1 MKLLSVLLLSLL
13 LTGCA
18 TPTAVLRESVTADSQ
33 GGRARYWALQASHR
47 PPPPAPVEHLVLRTP
62 ERTEA
67 GVIRLPSTRILT
79 LPRTP

>member
-1 MKLLSVLLLSLL
+1 MKSLSLL
-13 LTGCA
+13 LLFLAGCSIPPA
-18 TPTAVLRESVTADSQ
+18 EPRTSVTADPQ
-33 GGRARYWALQASHR
+33 GARARYWALQASHR
-47 PPPPAPVEHLVLRTP
+47 PLPPAPVERISLTLP

>member
-1 MKLLSVLLLSLL
+1 MKLLSLL
-13 LTGCA
+13 LLSLQFAGCA
-18 TPTAVLRESVTADSQ
+18 TPTPVARESVTADSQ
-33 GGRARYWALQASHR
+33 GARARYWALQASHR
-47 PPPPAPVEHLVLRTP
+47 PPPSPAIEHLVLRTP